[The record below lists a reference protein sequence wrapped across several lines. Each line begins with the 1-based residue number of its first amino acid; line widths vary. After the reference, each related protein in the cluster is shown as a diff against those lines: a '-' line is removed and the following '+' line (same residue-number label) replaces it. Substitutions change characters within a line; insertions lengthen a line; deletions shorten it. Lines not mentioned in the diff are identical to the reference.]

1 MRRRSNDDMSMTWPP
16 LAKSSGSVD
25 PVIKKKLKEIK
36 RLKKGRKP
44 AAIKVSPNK
53 AFAKD
58 LEPCKKEPQMDTT
71 TSSEKIESNN
81 RCGHFKTS
89 WTFSSNFVTITA
101 PFFKLY
107 QSNSIGDDHT
117 W

>member
-36 RLKKGRKP
+36 RLKKGRTP

-81 RCGHFKTS
+81 RCGH
-89 WTFSSNFVTITA
+89 
-101 PFFKLY
+101 
-107 QSNSIGDDHT
+107 
-117 W
+117 

>member
-1 MRRRSNDDMSMTWPP
+1 MSMTWPP

-44 AAIKVSPNK
+44 APAIKVSPNNK

-58 LEPCKKEPQMDTT
+58 LEPCKKEPQMDPT

-81 RCGHFKTS
+81 RCGH
-89 WTFSSNFVTITA
+89 
-101 PFFKLY
+101 
-107 QSNSIGDDHT
+107 
-117 W
+117 